1 MLRPPLH
8 YRSGVD
14 NSYFLNPPI
23 SKKRPSSRLIC
34 GKMRFGKEIKMT
46 KLKEPELDP
55 REQFKKIKET
65 AKELGAEK
73 DTESIDRAYWRM
85 ARKIKKVSITKP

>member
-1 MLRPPLH
+1 
-8 YRSGVD
+8 
-14 NSYFLNPPI
+14 
-23 SKKRPSSRLIC
+23 
-34 GKMRFGKEIKMT
+34 MT

-65 AKELGAEK
+65 AKELCAEK